1 MPRLYY
7 FIFFFFF
14 FPCLKPAGLFHACN
28 FAGTEGKARRFNAG
42 ENCFFW
48 GGRKRLLAGLKCAG
62 LLDLQSS
69 RAHLRSQRA
78 HMTYT
83 HINTMYDSRAVVDEP
98 RERERERR
106 KKKSIT
112 VMIDFAAGWANL
124 EPPCCSSNSRR
135 IWEDVGVPLYAPIH
149 SNPPRPTYKSH
160 LRPVIQKKPSQLI
173 LRQFTQDNVTLH
185 TRKPR
190 RWKMCI
196 RRAAVTYVSAVSA
209 PSTHRRALNPSLNTV
224 NAVRYREVQCIPNP
238 FHHL

>member
-1 MPRLYY
+1 MHATLQELRAKRDDLTQEKTA
-7 FIFFFFF
+7 FF
-14 FPCLKPAGLFHACN
+14 
-28 FAGTEGKARRFNAG
+28 
-42 ENCFFW
+42 
-48 GGRKRLLAGLKCAG
+48 GGGNTAARKRLLAGLKCAG

-112 VMIDFAAGWANL
+112 VMIDFAAGWADL

-135 IWEDVGVPLYAPIH
+135 IWEDVGVPLLLYAPIH

-160 LRPVIQKKPSQLI
+160 LRPVIQKNPPSSSSGSLHRI
-173 LRQFTQDNVTLH
+173 TLLCTQENLTAGRCVFGEQ
-185 TRKPR
+185 P
-190 RWKMCI
+190 
-196 RRAAVTYVSAVSA
+196 
-209 PSTHRRALNPSLNTV
+209 
-224 NAVRYREVQCIPNP
+224 
-238 FHHL
+238 

>member
-1 MPRLYY
+1 MIQRWAQGKSFRCPAY
-7 FIFFFFF
+7 IISFFFFF

-98 RERERERR
+98 RERERR

-112 VMIDFAAGWANL
+112 VMIDFAAGWADL

-135 IWEDVGVPLYAPIH
+135 IWEDVGVPLLLYAPIH

-160 LRPVIQKKPSQLI
+160 LRPVIQKNPPSSSSGSLHRI
-173 LRQFTQDNVTLH
+173 TLLCTQENL
-185 TRKPR
+185 
-190 RWKMCI
+190 
-196 RRAAVTYVSAVSA
+196 AAGRCVFGEQ
-209 PSTHRRALNPSLNTV
+209 P
-224 NAVRYREVQCIPNP
+224 
-238 FHHL
+238 